1 MGFHMSLQM
10 MLLVC
15 FVITRGA
22 TKVVEALVTSLTQI
36 RL

>member
-1 MGFHMSLQM
+1 MGFHMPLQM

-15 FVITRGA
+15 FVIARGA
-22 TKVVEALVTSLTQI
+22 TKVVEALVTFLTQI